1 MLTSSLRL
9 AALLLVAISTNAQTS
24 RGTVTGT
31 VLDPTGAVISGASV
45 TLTGVETGVRLST
58 NSNDAGVYRFD
69 AVDLGTYDLTVSLPG
84 FSTYLST
91 HIGVEANR
99 ATTIDPTLEVGAAE
113 TRIEVSG
120 EASEILIKD
129 SPLRGGNFQ
138 PGEVRNLP
146 LLGLNPISLARALP
160 GATEAIGS
168 YVWGN
173 GGSFPNGGGFSI
185 NGQRPRGNNYL
196 LDGTENND
204 VFLNGEEQVF
214 KIADAVQEVSVQ
226 TGNFGVEFG
235 RAGGGVL
242 NVVTKSGT
250 NSLHGTLLWRYQSQ
264 RFDSVSNQD
273 KLNGIPQSV
282 FSHNVFGFTTGGP
295 VRKIKTFFFAGFQ
308 QDTNH
313 STANLPVLIPTADAV
328 TRLLSLFPN
337 NPRLDLYLSALG
349 SPRGSGN
356 PFSVPLGVDPQTGV
370 DRGSVLF
377 ATAAYVLPGVKPDPQ
392 WLVRID
398 HNQSERH
405 RLSWR
410 YTYDSRHIRPQAA
423 PFPGFVQENTWS
435 HHNFLFADSYT
446 FSPSYSNEFRFSYG
460 RPDANLFA
468 TWPGSSPLAR
478 TLPQIQITNVSAPG
492 LAAGDA
498 QFHHSENFL
507 FQETQ
512 TKLSGRHT
520 LRYGVEFL
528 QQRVTQQRGAND
540 VGAFKF
546 LPSPGYSAFANF
558 LDDFSGPSGSITRVF
573 GAPVFHPDQL
583 HQTYFFQDNWKITP
597 TLAVTLGLRY

>member
-1 MLTSSLRL
+1 MKSINR
-9 AALLLVAISTNAQTS
+9 ANLLVAVLTLACAANAQTS

-31 VLDPTGAVISGASV
+31 VLDRTGAVIAGASV

-69 AVDLGTYDLTVSLPG
+69 AVDLGTYDLAVSLPG
-84 FSTYLST
+84 FRTYLSS

-146 LLGLNPISLARALP
+146 LFSQNPLSLARALP
-160 GATEAIGS
+160 GATEAAGS

-173 GGSFPNGGGFSI
+173 AGSGPNGNGGGFSI

-214 KIADAVQEVSVQ
+214 RIADAVEEVSIQ

-235 RAGGGVL
+235 RAGGGVF

-264 RFDSVSNQD
+264 RFDSVSNLD

-282 FSHNVFGFTTGGP
+282 FSHNVFGFTAGGP
-295 VRKIKTFFFAGFQ
+295 VRKGKTFFFAGFQ

-313 STANLPVLIPTADAV
+313 STANLPVQIPTAEAV

-349 SPRGSGN
+349 SPRGSGA
-356 PFSVPLGVDPQTGV
+356 PFSLPLGIDPQTSV
-370 DRGSVLF
+370 DRGSVPF
-377 ATAAYVLPGVKPDPQ
+377 ATAAYVLPGVNDGPQ
-392 WLVRID
+392 WLARMD

-410 YTYDSRHIRPQAA
+410 YTYDSRHIRPVAA
-423 PFPGFVQENTWS
+423 PFPGFVEENTWS
-435 HHNFLFADSYT
+435 HYNFLFADSYT
-446 FSPSYSNEFRFSYG
+446 FSPSYTNEFRFSYG
-460 RPDANLFA
+460 RPNANLFA

-478 TLPQIQITNVSAPG
+478 TLPQIQITNISAPG
-492 LAAGDA
+492 LASGNA
-498 QFHHSENFL
+498 QFHHGENFL

-520 LRYGVEFL
+520 IRYGVEFL

-540 VGAFKF
+540 VGAFSFKT
-546 LPSPGYSAFANF
+546 SDSVGYSAFANF
-558 LDDFSGPSGSITRVF
+558 LDDFSGPSGSATRVF

-583 HQTYFFQDNWKITP
+583 HQT
-597 TLAVTLGLRY
+597 